1 MLQAFAWLSLWI
13 AFICAAIITVHEI
26 RYPQKMMVM
35 NLVWPLTA
43 LYLSGFGL
51 VAYFRFGVQMARSR
65 GHYEGESQ
73 LDGGRMKMGQ
83 NAEVTLIDAAVAAT
97 HCGAGCVLGDIV
109 SEFAVFA
116 SGAVIL
122 GSALWASFIWDF
134 VAAWS
139 LGIAFQYFTI
149 APMRKLSPSEG
160 LKAAV
165 KADTLSI
172 IAFQV
177 GMYGWMLL
185 VHFRLFSH
193 AHLRTDGA
201 VYWLMMQVA
210 MICGFVTSIPM
221 NWWLLKI
228 GWKES
233 MS

>member
-1 MLQAFAWLSLWI
+1 MLQVFAWLSLGI
-13 AFICAAIITVHEI
+13 AFVCAAIIIVHEI

-43 LYLSGFGL
+43 LYLSVFGL
-51 VAYFRFGVQMARSR
+51 VGYFRFGVPMARSR
-65 GHYEGESQ
+65 GHHDDTLPMEAQ
-73 LDGGRMKMGQ
+73 MKMEQTAGP
-83 NAEVTLIDAAVAAT
+83 TLVDAGVAAT

-116 SGAVIL
+116 SGAVIF
-122 GSALWASFIWDF
+122 GSMLWASFVWDF
-134 VAAWS
+134 VAAWC

-149 APMRKLSPSEG
+149 VPMRKLSPREG
-160 LKAAV
+160 LMAAV

-172 IAFQV
+172 IAFQA

-185 VHFRLFSH
+185 VYFRLSPQS
-193 AHLRTDGA
+193 HLRPDEA

>member
-1 MLQAFAWLSLWI
+1 MLHIFAWLSLSV
-13 AFICAAIITVHEI
+13 AFLCAAIITVHEI
-26 RYPQKMMVM
+26 RNPQKMMVM

-43 LYLSGFGL
+43 LYLSIFGL
-51 VAYFRFGVQMARSR
+51 FAYFRYGVPMSRS
-65 GHYEGESQ
+65 HAY
-73 LDGGRMKMGQ
+73 GGADMPMEMGQ
-83 NAEVTLIDAAVAAT
+83 KASPTLTEAAVSAT

-109 SEFAVFA
+109 SEFAVYA

-122 GSALWASFIWDF
+122 GSMLWASFVWDF

-139 LGIAFQYFTI
+139 LGIVFQYFTI
-149 APMRKLSPSEG
+149 VPMRKLLPIEG
-160 LKAAV
+160 LEAAV

-172 IAFQV
+172 LAFQI
-177 GMYGWMLL
+177 GMYVWMLFA
-185 VHFRLFSH
+185 HFRISSMSGMGPN
-193 AHLRTDGA
+193 TP
-201 VYWLMMQVA
+201 VYWLLMQAA

>member
-1 MLQAFAWLSLWI
+1 MWQGLAWLSLGV
-13 AFICAAIITVHEI
+13 AFLCAAIIIVHEI
-26 RYPQKMMVM
+26 RNPQKMMVM

-43 LYLSGFGL
+43 LYLSVFGL
-51 VAYFRFGVQMARSR
+51 FFYFRFGVPMAKSHGHHGRSLQPDGQMMM
-65 GHYEGESQ
+65 GE
-73 LDGGRMKMGQ
+73 K
-83 NAEVTLIDAAVAAT
+83 ATPTLVDAAVSAT

-116 SGAVIL
+116 SGAMIF
-122 GSALWASFIWDF
+122 GSMLLASFTWDF
-134 VAAWS
+134 VAAWC

-149 APMRKLSPSEG
+149 VPMRNLSPREG
-160 LKAAV
+160 LIAAM

-185 VHFRLFSH
+185 VHFRLFPQSH
-193 AHLRTDGA
+193 MRPDEAT
-201 VYWLMMQVA
+201 YWLMMQVA

>member
-1 MLQAFAWLSLWI
+1 MLQAFASLSLGI
-13 AFICAAIITVHEI
+13 AFLCAAIITAHEI
-26 RYPQKMMVM
+26 RHPQKMMVM

-43 LYLSGFGL
+43 LYLSVFGL
-51 VAYFRFGVQMARSR
+51 FAYFRFGVPMARSG
-65 GHYEGESQ
+65 GHHGEELQ
-73 LDGGRMKMGQ
+73 MDRQMKMEWRAGP
-83 NAEVTLIDAAVAAT
+83 TLVDAAISAT
-97 HCGAGCVLGDIV
+97 HCGAGCVLGDMV

-116 SGAVIL
+116 SGAMIL
-122 GSALWASFIWDF
+122 GSMLWASFVWDF
-134 VAAWS
+134 VAAWC

-149 APMRKLSPSEG
+149 VPMRKLSPMEG
-160 LKAAV
+160 LKVAA

-185 VHFRLFSH
+185 VHFRLFPES
-193 AHLRTDGA
+193 HLRPDEA

>member
-1 MLQAFAWLSLWI
+1 MLQVFAWLSLGI
-13 AFICAAIITVHEI
+13 AFLCAAIITAHEI

-43 LYLSGFGL
+43 LYLSVFGL
-51 VAYFRFGVQMARSR
+51 IAYFRFGVPMARSR
-65 GHYEGESQ
+65 GHQEGESQ
-73 LDGGRMKMGQ
+73 PDSGRMTMRQ
-83 NAEVTLIDAAVAAT
+83 NAEVSLIDAAISAT

-109 SEFAVFA
+109 SEFAVFT
-116 SGAVIL
+116 SGAMIL
-122 GSALWASFIWDF
+122 GSMLWASFVWDF
-134 VAAWS
+134 VAAWCF
-139 LGIAFQYFTI
+139 GIAFQYFTI
-149 APMRKLSPSEG
+149 VPMRHLSPGEG
-160 LKAAV
+160 LIAAV
-165 KADTLSI
+165 KADTLTI

-185 VHFRLFSH
+185 VHFWLFSQS
-193 AHLRTDGA
+193 HLRPDEA

-210 MICGFVTSIPM
+210 MICGFITSIPM

>member
-1 MLQAFAWLSLWI
+1 MD
-13 AFICAAIITVHEI
+13 
-26 RYPQKMMVM
+26 
-35 NLVWPLTA
+35 
-43 LYLSGFGL
+43 
-51 VAYFRFGVQMARSR
+51 
-65 GHYEGESQ
+65 GE
-73 LDGGRMKMGQ
+73 MKMGLRGGP
-83 NAEVTLIDAAVAAT
+83 TLVDAGLSAT

-116 SGAVIL
+116 SGTVIL
-122 GSALWASFIWDF
+122 GSMLWASFLWDF
-134 VAAWS
+134 VAAWC

-149 APMRKLSPSEG
+149 VPMRKLSPVEG
-160 LKAAV
+160 LMAAV

-185 VHFRLFSH
+185 VHFQLFPQSH
-193 AHLRTDGA
+193 LKPSEA

-210 MICGFVTSIPM
+210 MICGFITSIPM

>member
-1 MLQAFAWLSLWI
+1 
-13 AFICAAIITVHEI
+13 
-26 RYPQKMMVM
+26 MMVM

-43 LYLSGFGL
+43 LYLSVFGL
-51 VAYFRFGVQMARSR
+51 FAYFRFGVRMAK
-65 GHYEGESQ
+65 SQ
-73 LDGGRMKMGQ
+73 DHGGSLQPDGQMKMGGK
-83 NAEVTLIDAAVAAT
+83 AGPTLVDAAVSAT

-109 SEFAVFA
+109 SECAVFA
-116 SGAVIL
+116 SGAMIF
-122 GSALWASFIWDF
+122 GSMLLASFTWDF
-134 VAAWS
+134 VAAWC

-149 APMRKLSPSEG
+149 VPMRNLSPREG
-160 LKAAV
+160 LIAAM

-185 VHFRLFSH
+185 VHFRLFPQSH
-193 AHLRTDGA
+193 MRPDEAT
-201 VYWLMMQVA
+201 YWLMMQVA